1 MSPTG
6 AAARGEQPSGD
17 EEESGWPFGVS
28 RTPTMTIGSAL
39 SILQR
44 EFPAVR
50 VSKIR
55 FLEDQGLVSPH
66 RTPSGYRTYSQAD
79 VERLR
84 FCLAA
89 QRDSFLPWK
98 VVRERLAELD
108 AGGPDVPAPGARVV
122 TEDGD
127 LVTTETPSR
136 LTADQVAERAGCDA
150 PTVDALTR
158 GGLLS
163 TDAGGKYPPVAV
175 EIAALAGQLA
185 EHGIDHRH
193 LRTVRNAADRQ
204 VDLIEQIVA
213 PVRSQRSGPSASG
226 ARARSHALASELAKT
241 FTALH
246 TALLR
251 SAVDRLE

>member
-1 MSPTG
+1 MSPAG
-6 AAARGEQPSGD
+6 AAAPGEEPTEGND
-17 EEESGWPFGVS
+17 GGWPFGVS

-55 FLEDQGLVSPH
+55 FLEDQGLVRPH
-66 RTPSGYRTYSQAD
+66 RTPSGYRTYSLAD

-98 VVRERLAELD
+98 VVRERLTELD
-108 AGGPDVPAPGARVV
+108 RGGPQVPPPGARVV
-122 TEDGD
+122 TEDGE
-127 LVTTETPSR
+127 LLTPTSPSR
-136 LTADQVAERAGCDA
+136 LTADQLAEQSGCDA
-150 PTVDALTR
+150 ATVDALTR
-158 GGLLS
+158 GGLLR

-175 EIAALAGQLA
+175 EIATLAGQLA
-185 EHGIDHRH
+185 EHGIDQRH
-193 LRTVRNAADRQ
+193 LRAVRNAADRQ

-241 FTALH
+241 FIALH

-251 SAVDRLE
+251 ASIDRLE

>member
-1 MSPTG
+1 MSPAG
-6 AAARGEQPSGD
+6 AAARGAEPTGD
-17 EEESGWPFGVS
+17 QEEGGWPFGVS

-39 SILQR
+39 TILQR

-108 AGGPDVPAPGARVV
+108 QGGPDVPAPGARVV

-127 LVTTETPSR
+127 LVVTDAPAR
-136 LTADQVAERAGCDA
+136 LTATQVAERAGCDA
-150 PTVDALTR
+150 ATVDALTR
-158 GGLLS
+158 GGLLPM
-163 TDAGGKYPPVAV
+163 DAGEKYPPIAV
-175 EIAALAGQLA
+175 EIAILAGQLA

-204 VDLIEQIVA
+204 VDLIEQIV
-213 PVRSQRSGPSASG
+213 VRSQRSGPSASG
-226 ARARSHALASELAKT
+226 ARARSHAQASELAKT